1 MVERGIAV
9 RRMIP
14 FNPDL
19 ENTMEKEFAV
29 KTIKGNDIVFVVHL
43 NLKGWEVKDVIF
55 QGQRHPVERQKVCT
69 GKELKALELGTDN
82 DKKYF
87 AVVIPKYNIVLSA
100 DTTLTF
106 IKEADAFFQEHKEAL
121 LAEHKA
127 AIAAEQAA
135 LESAV
140 PGISVLRQAYE
151 ADDSYHDDF
160 RRAMESEQR
169 DGTRMPKLP
178 ADDIPALEAQ
188 YPRAV
193 LYLRAEAY
201 SDASHHLKAA
211 AGKKAMQL
219 LRDGGNEAD
228 AEAIMQNW
236 LPAES
241 IWD

>member
-29 KTIKGNDIVFVVHL
+29 KTIKGNGIVFVVHL

-69 GKELKALELGTDN
+69 GKELKALKLGTDN

-87 AVVIPKYNIVLSA
+87 AVVIPKYNIVLGA
-100 DTTLTF
+100 ETTLTF
-106 IKEADAFFQEHKEAL
+106 VKEADAFFQEHKEKL

-169 DGTRMPKLP
+169 DGARMPKRP
-178 ADDIPALEAQ
+178 AEDIPALEAQ

-201 SDASHHLKAA
+201 SDASHHLKAV

-228 AEAIMQNW
+228 AEAILQNW

>member
-43 NLKGWEVKDVIF
+43 SLKGWEVKDVIF

-69 GKELKALELGTDN
+69 GKELKALKLGTDN

-87 AVVIPKYNIVLSA
+87 AVVIPKYNIVLGA
-100 DTTLTF
+100 ETTLTF
-106 IKEADAFFQEHKEAL
+106 VKEADAFFQEHKEKL

-169 DGTRMPKLP
+169 DGARMPKRP
-178 ADDIPALEAQ
+178 AEDIPALEAQ

-228 AEAIMQNW
+228 AEAILQNW

>member
-1 MVERGIAV
+1 
-9 RRMIP
+9 
-14 FNPDL
+14 
-19 ENTMEKEFAV
+19 MEKEFTV
-29 KTIKGNDIVFVVHL
+29 KTIKGTDIIFVVHL
-43 NLKGWEVKDVIF
+43 NLKGWEVKSVIL
-55 QGQRHPVERQKVCT
+55 QGQRHVVERQKMCT
-69 GKELKALELGTDN
+69 GQELSVLKLETDGN
-82 DKKYF
+82 KKYF
-87 AVVIPKYNIVLSA
+87 VVVIANFNIVLSA

-106 IKEADAFFQEHKEAL
+106 VKEADAFFQEHKEEL
-121 LAEHKA
+121 LVEHKA
-127 AIAAEQAA
+127 AIATEQAA

-160 RRAMESEQR
+160 RRVMESEQH
-169 DGTRMPKLP
+169 DGIRMPKRP
-178 ADDIPALEAQ
+178 AVDIPALEAQ

-228 AEAIMQNW
+228 AEVILQNW

>member
-1 MVERGIAV
+1 MIDTKEQNFIIYSTGDNKVNIQILADKENETIWLNQKQIADIFEV
-9 RRMIP
+9 DRTSI
-14 FNPDL
+14 
-19 ENTMEKEFAV
+19 TKH
-29 KTIKGNDIVFVVHL
+29 IKNIF
-43 NLKGWEVKDVIF
+43 KD
-55 QGQRHPVERQKVCT
+55 G
-69 GKELKALELGTDN
+69 ELKEISVSAKISHTADDG
-82 DKKYF
+82 KKYF
-87 AVVIPKYNIVLSA
+87 VVVIPKFNVVLSA
-100 DTTLTF
+100 DTSLTF
-106 IKEADAFFQEHKEAL
+106 IKEADAFFQEHKEKL

-169 DGTRMPKLP
+169 DGARMPKRP
-178 ADDIPALEAQ
+178 AEDIPALEAQ

-228 AEAIMQNW
+228 AEAILQNW